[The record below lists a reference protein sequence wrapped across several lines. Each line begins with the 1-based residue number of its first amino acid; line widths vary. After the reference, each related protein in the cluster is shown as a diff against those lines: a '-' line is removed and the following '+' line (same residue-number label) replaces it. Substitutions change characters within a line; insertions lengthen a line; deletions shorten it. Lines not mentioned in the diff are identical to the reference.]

1 MVIGTDYTGIEIQLL
16 YTQFHDSPLIN
27 MNYIDHINILQ
38 KIYVFFFVLFFL
50 NWHQVNN
57 FFSSYIAHNS
67 VHTLRQ

>member
-38 KIYVFFFVLFFL
+38 KIYVFFFFGFFKL
-50 NWHQVNN
+50 TSGQQ
-57 FFSSYIAHNS
+57 FFFFIYSS
-67 VHTLRQ
+67 Q

>member
-38 KIYVFFFVLFFL
+38 KIYVFFFKLTSGQQFF
-50 NWHQVNN
+50 
-57 FFSSYIAHNS
+57 FFIYSS
-67 VHTLRQ
+67 Q

>member
-38 KIYVFFFVLFFL
+38 KIYVFFLFF
-50 NWHQVNN
+50 
-57 FFSSYIAHNS
+57 FF
-67 VHTLRQ
+67 

>member
-38 KIYVFFFVLFFL
+38 KIYVGFFFVFL
-50 NWHQVNN
+50 N
-57 FFSSYIAHNS
+57 
-67 VHTLRQ
+67 